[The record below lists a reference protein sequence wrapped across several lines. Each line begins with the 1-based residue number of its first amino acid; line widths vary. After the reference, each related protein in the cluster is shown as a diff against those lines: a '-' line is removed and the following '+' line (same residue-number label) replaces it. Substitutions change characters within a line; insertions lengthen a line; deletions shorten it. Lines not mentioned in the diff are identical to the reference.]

1 MSDSRKQRDG
11 QSELEAPQ
19 GLAEDLGAL
28 YAVEVPVPPEVDD
41 AVVAMARERFVPRAH
56 RPRWRLVLRWAR
68 VGAFAAAAAVIV
80 VFLLPALFVR
90 PMDKASREAPGLFRP
105 PLREDIDRSGRVD
118 ILDAFILARHIKSA
132 RKPKGE
138 WDMNG
143 DGALDSTDVDMI
155 ARAAVSLER
164 SSVQ

>member
-19 GLAEDLGAL
+19 GLAEDLAAL
-28 YAVEVPVPPEVDD
+28 YALDVPVPPEVDR
-41 AVVAMARERFVPRAH
+41 AIVATARERFARKRHP
-56 RPRWRLVLRWAR
+56 RLVLRWGT

-80 VFLLPALFVR
+80 LFLLPALLVR
-90 PMDKASREAPGLFRP
+90 PMDKASREAAETLEPDFRED
-105 PLREDIDRSGRVD
+105 REDIDRNGRVD

-132 RKPKGE
+132 GRPRDE

-143 DGALDSTDVDMI
+143 DGALDRTDVDMI